1 MSKQDLS
8 QLSDDELI
16 KHAEI
21 MKKTKRYDTFIMGFL
36 VGVAL
41 FSTIKNGF
49 GLLTFL
55 PLIYPPI
62 AARNMA
68 QRKLVNAL
76 MDERG
81 LTLQ

>member
-1 MSKQDLS
+1 MSQAALNER
-8 QLSDDELI
+8 SDDELI
-16 KHAEI
+16 KHAKL
-21 MKKTKRYDTFIMGFL
+21 MKKTKMFDAFIMGFL
-36 VGVAL
+36 IGVAL
-41 FSTIKNGF
+41 FSSVRNGF

-68 QRKLVNAL
+68 QRKAVKTL

-81 LTLQ
+81 LTLE